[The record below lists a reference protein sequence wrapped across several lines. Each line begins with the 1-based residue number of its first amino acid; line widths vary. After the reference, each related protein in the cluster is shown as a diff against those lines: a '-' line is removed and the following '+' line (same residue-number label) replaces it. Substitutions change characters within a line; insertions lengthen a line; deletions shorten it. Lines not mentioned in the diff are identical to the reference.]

1 MITIISYQFVR
12 ALIKELFDEV
22 VIMQL
27 QGEPHG
33 LRVLAKLAVQLER
46 RLQQVGV
53 LRVRHVGDAAGQVQA
68 HPLVGILGGTGT
80 F

>member
-1 MITIISYQFVR
+1 
-12 ALIKELFDEV
+12 
-22 VIMQL
+22 MQL

-33 LRVLAKLAVQLER
+33 LRVLAKLAVQLEG

-53 LRVRHVGDAAGQVQA
+53 LWVRHVWDTAGQVQA
-68 HPLVGILGGTGT
+68 NPLVGILRGTGT